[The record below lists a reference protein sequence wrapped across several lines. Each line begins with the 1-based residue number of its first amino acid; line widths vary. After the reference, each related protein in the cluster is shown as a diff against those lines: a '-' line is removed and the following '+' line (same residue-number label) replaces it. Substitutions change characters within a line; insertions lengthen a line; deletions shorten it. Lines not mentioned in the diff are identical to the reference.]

1 MAEIK
6 TKATDASV
14 KNYLAAID
22 DEARRKDCEALADLM
37 AKATKQPPRMWG
49 ASIVGFGS
57 YRYRYASGREGES
70 CAVGFSSRKGD
81 ISVYGLNAAAGAEE
95 LLSKLGKYKAGK
107 GCVYIKR
114 LSDVDLNVLGRL
126 VAGAA
131 AGRSRTAESS
141 AAADRPRD

>member
-1 MAEIK
+1 MAENK

-14 KNYLAAID
+14 QDYLAAID

-57 YRYRYASGREGES
+57 YHYRYASGREGDT
-70 CAVGFSSRKGD
+70 CVVGFSSRKGD
-81 ISVYGLNAAAGAEE
+81 ITVYGLNGAANAAG
-95 LLSKLGKYKAGK
+95 LLSRLGKHKAGK
-107 GCVYIKR
+107 GCVYLKR
-114 LSDVDLNVLGRL
+114 LSDVDLKVLEKL

-131 AGRSRTAESS
+131 AGRKREHGSDGT
-141 AAADRPRD
+141 

>member
-1 MAEIK
+1 MAENK
-6 TKATDASV
+6 TKATHASV
-14 KNYLAAID
+14 EDYLAAID

-57 YRYRYASGREGES
+57 YHYRYASGREGDT
-70 CAVGFSSRKGD
+70 CVVGFSSRKGD
-81 ISVYGLNAAAGAEE
+81 ITVYGLCAAGVAG
-95 LLSKLGKYKAGK
+95 LLPRLGKHKAGK

-114 LSDVDLNVLGRL
+114 LSDVDLKVLEKL

-131 AGRSRTAESS
+131 AGRKGEHDT
-141 AAADRPRD
+141 DGT

>member
-1 MAEIK
+1 MAENK
-6 TKATDASV
+6 TKATDANV
-14 KNYLAAID
+14 ADYLAAID

-57 YRYRYASGREGES
+57 YHYKYASGREGDT
-70 CAVGFSSRKGD
+70 CVVGFSSRKGD
-81 ISVYGLNAAAGAEE
+81 ITLYGLNAAEDAAE
-95 LLSKLGKYKAGK
+95 LLAKLGKHKAGK

-114 LSDVDLNVLGRL
+114 LSDVDGKVLKQL

-131 AGRSRTAESS
+131 AAKSQ
-141 AAADRPRD
+141 

>member
-1 MAEIK
+1 MAENK

-14 KNYLAAID
+14 EDYFAAID

-57 YRYRYASGREGES
+57 YHYRYASGREGDT
-70 CAVGFSSRKGD
+70 CVVGLSSRKGD
-81 ISVYGLNAAAGAEE
+81 ISVYGLNGAAGAEE
-95 LLSKLGKYKAGK
+95 LLSKLGKHKAGK

-114 LSDVDLNVLGRL
+114 LSDVDLKVLEKL

-131 AGRSRTAESS
+131 AAREREHGPGGT
-141 AAADRPRD
+141 